1 MSGGKRKQKEQSLE
15 NFLDEAITNI
25 RSDRAITAALLTDLV
40 QEMKASG
47 SSLTVNQQCGLIAS
61 KYVET
66 LQRSNEQ
73 LVKISAIL
81 QKKSN
86 KSEGLTS
93 VEKDEIFDLIKN
105 SEESGNAE

>member
-1 MSGGKRKQKEQSLE
+1 MSNKKGKGQSLE
-15 NFLDEAITNI
+15 SFLDEAITNI
-25 RSDRAITAALLTDLV
+25 RADRAITSALLTDLV

-81 QKKSN
+81 QKGSSATQGLSN
-86 KSEGLTS
+86 
-93 VEKDEIFDLIKN
+93 VEKEEIFDMIKN
-105 SEESGNAE
+105 SEEGENE